1 VPSLVTGLGG
11 AIGFGEGFLQANDDR
26 STGAIDLSSAF
37 GSGGLYFNGA
47 HYTTLYVNNNGNLT
61 FGSPFASDT
70 PSAFGQGASAP
81 LIIAPYW
88 MDLDTR
94 GPHQTAPGPP
104 PNTSPGGTSRGSN
117 FVWFDVDAAHKTF
130 TATWDDVGYA
140 AANVNNNPAAFQ
152 VQLIAA
158 GDPGDFDIA
167 FIYEWTGPAPADQPN
182 IAYAGWSL
190 GHAASGTT
198 SVQLATSGD
207 AAGMA
212 QVDTA
217 LGNTGVAGYWLWHIR
232 GGVLLSD
239 TPDPHTGGGD
249 PPPTGGGGD
258 PPPTGGGG
266 DPPPTGGGGDP
277 PPTGGGGDP
286 PPTGGG
292 GDPPP
297 DPHSGGGDPP
307 PPGGGDGGG
316 DPAPPDPID
325 DPDAKDPVKSP
336 HSVSFGLDLVGLMR
350 EGDAGTTPYNV
361 TILWTGDDIG
371 SPSVV
376 DWEIVIKDPNDLIPG
391 QALSGTAVFG
401 VGQRE
406 VVIPI
411 GVQGDKVFE
420 QDDMFEFRLTHAVH
434 GDQVF
439 NPNVSAYG
447 VIVNDDAPVVFD
459 FSGPQMRPEGL
470 SGVTP
475 FDFTVVRTGDISQPS
490 TVTWAL
496 EPSTA
501 DALDFAPD
509 QPLTGQ
515 IRFAAGATQAVI
527 QIQVAG
533 DVKPEPDETFT
544 LRLTQAT
551 TGGVVTTPTA
561 VTTGTI
567 LDDDVRHAL
576 LVATPTTLVLPEG
589 NTGATPFGYTLL
601 RTGDLSAEVKIPYAL
616 ALQGGVS
623 AAEVQSPLSGF
634 VTFAAGS
641 AEAMLTVLIAGDT
654 TPEDNES
661 FSVTLGGGAFNT
673 LTLTGVVMNDDQ
685 GDDNAGAAAV
695 AAGRGASPDMGSATS
710 FVQHLIGGS
719 LWGGDGGL

>member
-1 VPSLVTGLGG
+1 MPSLVTGLGG
-11 AIGFGEGFLQANDDR
+11 AVGFGEGFLQANDDR
-26 STGAIDLSSAF
+26 STGAIDLSPVF
-37 GSGGLYFNGA
+37 GSGGLSFNGA
-47 HYTTLYVNNNGNLT
+47 RYSTLYVNNNGNLT

-70 PSAFGQGASAP
+70 PSAFGQGANAP

-117 FVWFDVDAAHKTF
+117 FVWFDVDADHKVF

-158 GDPGDFDIA
+158 GGPGDFDIA

-198 SVQLATSGD
+198 SVQLAASGD

-232 GGVLLSD
+232 GGVLQVD

-249 PPPTGGGGD
+249 PPPD
-258 PPPTGGGG
+258 PHT
-266 DPPPTGGGGDP
+266 
-277 PPTGGGGDP
+277 
-286 PPTGGG
+286 GG

-297 DPHSGGGDPP
+297 DPHTGGGDPPPDPHTGGGDPPPDPHTGGGDPPPDPHGGGGDPP
-307 PPGGGDGGG
+307 PP
-316 DPAPPDPID
+316 DPVD
-325 DPDAKDPVKSP
+325 DPDAKDPVKTP
-336 HSVSFGLDLVGLMR
+336 HSVSFGLDIVGLMR

-361 TILWTGDDIG
+361 TILRTGDDIG

-376 DWEIVIKDPNDLIPG
+376 SWEIVIDDPNDLIPG
-391 QALSGTAVFG
+391 QPLSGTAVFG

-406 VVIPI
+406 VVVAV

-420 QDDMFEFRLTHAVH
+420 PDEMFQFKLTNAVH

-439 NPNVSAYG
+439 NPNVSAFG
-447 VIVNDDAPVVFD
+447 IIVNDDSPVVFD

-475 FDFTVVRTGDISQPS
+475 FDFTVLRTGDLSQPS
-490 TVTWAL
+490 TVRWAL
-496 EPSTA
+496 EPGTA
-501 DALDFAPD
+501 DAFDFAPD
-509 QPLTGQ
+509 QPLTGE
-515 IRFAAGATQAVI
+515 IRFAAGASQAVI

-551 TGGVVTTPTA
+551 TGQTVTTPTA

-567 LDDDVRHAL
+567 LDDDLRHAL

-589 NTGATPFGYTLL
+589 NAGTTAFGYTLL
-601 RTGDLSAEVKIPYAL
+601 RTGDLAAEVKIPYAV
-616 ALQGGVS
+616 ALGGLG
-623 AAEVQSPLSGF
+623 ADEVKSPLSGF

-641 AEAMLTVLIAGDT
+641 AEAMLTVLIAGDA

-661 FSVTLGGGAFNT
+661 FLVTLGGGAFNT
-673 LTLTGVVMNDDQ
+673 LSLTGVVMNDDL
-685 GDDNAGAAAV
+685 GADTAAGAGAA
-695 AAGRGASPDMGSATS
+695 RGGAPDMGGTTS
-710 FVQHLIGGS
+710 FMQHLMGGS